1 MPGDEIGGQPVIRK
15 TDDFET
21 IRRLALEAGLE
32 DGTFENIISAVGF
45 FIGNQ
50 MMGTVALKKD
60 GDRYSIEWLSVSESL
75 RGKGIGG
82 MLVSR
87 IESEAKARGA
97 STLWALARAPKF
109 FEKIGFRMTSLDEAG
124 GPSMSNCLLCR
135 QYQKNCF
142 PSIVSKNI

>member
-1 MPGDEIGGQPVIRK
+1 MPDDEIGGQPVIRK

-21 IRRLALEAGLE
+21 MRRLALDAGLE

-60 GDRYSIEWLSVSESL
+60 GDRYSIEWLSVSEPL

-109 FEKIGFRMTSLDEAG
+109 FQKIGFKVASRDEAG
-124 GPSMSNCLLCR
+124 GPSMNNCLLCK
-135 QYQKNCF
+135 QFQKNCF
-142 PSIVSKNI
+142 PAIVSKAL

>member
-1 MPGDEIGGQPVIRK
+1 MPDDEIGGQPVIRK

-21 IRRLALEAGLE
+21 IRKLALEAGLE

-60 GDRYSIEWLSVSESL
+60 GDRYSIEWLSVSEPL

-109 FEKIGFRMTSLDEAG
+109 FEKIGFRMASLDEAG

-142 PSIVSKNI
+142 PSIVSKKI

>member
-1 MPGDEIGGQPVIRK
+1 MSDDEIGGQPVIRK
-15 TDDFET
+15 TDDFDT
-21 IRRLALEAGLE
+21 IRRLALAAGLE

-45 FIGNQ
+45 FIGDQ

-60 GDRYSIEWLSVSESL
+60 GDRYSLEWLSVSEPL
-75 RGKGIGG
+75 RGKGIGA
-82 MLVSR
+82 MLVGR

-109 FEKIGFRMTSLDEAG
+109 FEKIGFRIASLDEAG

-135 QYQKNCF
+135 QYQKSCF
-142 PSIVSKNI
+142 PAIVSKRI